1 MEYITDAAVPLCL
14 LPSAYRHP
22 LAQQFEEIDEDG
34 DLVRSYDEW
43 GLASVLTYAYI
54 KRVEEQVEYSNMEMI
69 INECLQLSR
78 HTKTENNQLF
88 KAIKREIKAG
98 KQEEVVGY
106 SKVLISKIGS
116 ALAEQHEA
124 MEDDEDD
131 DEQD

>member
-1 MEYITDAAVPLCL
+1 
-14 LPSAYRHP
+14 
-22 LAQQFEEIDEDG
+22 
-34 DLVRSYDEW
+34 
-43 GLASVLTYAYI
+43 
-54 KRVEEQVEYSNMEMI
+54 
-69 INECLQLSR
+69 LSR
-78 HTKTENNQLF
+78 HTKTENTQLF